1 MDQSSMA
8 TFDLRTGEERFPTL
22 WAALL
27 QEHGED
33 GKKTPE
39 SVLGIAFLE
48 RLDPEQGEWTWLYV
62 GKWASAGLSVVGAAL
77 TILTTIGDGN
87 PVPWLCLAVL
97 SGAAAW
103 ECDRRL
109 RKPSHRELQARLRTS
124 EQHKWFVRLETCRAK
139 FEAGKSTVMRQRG
152 DGASVIAR
160 QEFAGLNG
168 LRLIVRSG
176 AIDARAKAQEL
187 FVEVPR
193 AVLNERVGTRDS
205 VPSPKPQARGDEHD
219 LGLGI
224 VPVSPVRETDH
235 PFTGIAEVAFTD
247 ALNTYLEAAP
257 KSLSEKD
264 QFRYVNM
271 ETWKIVQRDP
281 CLQTGQIAARVR
293 EGAEEHSRHIDYTD
307 DVLGKI
313 VGRSANGT
321 YGAFK
326 AFLIKQGLGR

>member
-1 MDQSSMA
+1 MA
-8 TFDLRTGEERFPTL
+8 TFDLRTGEERFPSL
-22 WAALL
+22 WSALL
-27 QEHGED
+27 QEHGENPQ
-33 GKKTPE
+33 KTPE

-77 TILTTIGDGN
+77 TILTMIGDGN
-87 PVPWLCLAVL
+87 PLLWLSL
-97 SGAAAW
+97 SALTGAAAW

-109 RKPSHRELQARLRTS
+109 RRPSHRELQACLRTS

-176 AIDARAKAQEL
+176 AIDAHAKAQEL

-193 AVLNERVGTRDS
+193 AVLNERVGTRDTAA
-205 VPSPKPQARGDEHD
+205 SPKPQVRGDEHE

-224 VPVSPVRETDH
+224 VPVLPVRETDH
-235 PFTGIAEVAFTD
+235 PFTGIAEVAFTQ
-247 ALNTYLEAAP
+247 ALNSYLEAAP
-257 KSLSEKD
+257 KSVSEKD
-264 QFRYVNM
+264 QFRYVNL
-271 ETWKIVQRDP
+271 ETWKIVQGDP

-293 EGAEEHSRHIDYTD
+293 QNAEKHDRHIDYTD

-313 VGRSANGT
+313 VGRSASGT

-326 AFLIKQGLGR
+326 AFLTKQGLVR

>member
-1 MDQSSMA
+1 
-8 TFDLRTGEERFPTL
+8 
-22 WAALL
+22 
-27 QEHGED
+27 
-33 GKKTPE
+33 
-39 SVLGIAFLE
+39 
-48 RLDPEQGEWTWLYV
+48 
-62 GKWASAGLSVVGAAL
+62 
-77 TILTTIGDGN
+77 
-87 PVPWLCLAVL
+87 
-97 SGAAAW
+97 
-103 ECDRRL
+103 
-109 RKPSHRELQARLRTS
+109 
-124 EQHKWFVRLETCRAK
+124 
-139 FEAGKSTVMRQRG
+139 MRQRG

-193 AVLNERVGTRDS
+193 VVLDERVKSRDTA
-205 VPSPKPQARGDEHD
+205 PAPMPQHQADEHD

-224 VPVSPVRETDH
+224 VPVSPVREADH
-235 PFTGIAEVAFTD
+235 PFTGIAESAFTQ

-264 QFRYVNM
+264 QFRFVNM

-293 EGAEEHSRHIDYTD
+293 EGAEEHKRHIDYTD

-313 VGRSANGT
+313 VGRSASGT

>member
-27 QEHGED
+27 QEHGEE
-33 GKKTPE
+33 GQKTPE
-39 SVLGIAFLE
+39 SVLGIAFLD
-48 RLDPEQGEWTWLYV
+48 RLDPEKGEWTWLYM
-62 GKWASAGLSVVGAAL
+62 GKWASVGLSVVCAAL
-77 TILTTIGDGN
+77 TILTMFGDGN
-87 PVPWLCLAVL
+87 PVQWLCLAAL
-97 SGAAAW
+97 SGAAAR

-139 FEAGKSTVMRQRG
+139 FEAGKSSVMRQRG

-187 FVEVPR
+187 FVEVPK
-193 AVLNERVGTRDS
+193 AVLNERVKSRDS
-205 VPSPKPQARGDEHD
+205 APAPMPQPHADEND
-219 LGLGI
+219 LGLSI
-224 VPVSPVRETDH
+224 VPVSPVREADH
-235 PFTGIAEVAFTD
+235 PFTGIAESAFTQ

-264 QFRYVNM
+264 QFRFVNM

-293 EGAEEHSRHIDYTD
+293 EGAEEHKRHIDYTD

-313 VGRSANGT
+313 VGRSASGT

>member
-1 MDQSSMA
+1 MA

-27 QEHGED
+27 QEHGEN
-33 GKKTPE
+33 GQKTPE
-39 SVLGIAFLE
+39 AVLGIAFLE
-48 RLDPEQGEWTWLYV
+48 RLDPEQGEWTWLNV
-62 GKWASAGLSVVGAAL
+62 GKWAGIGFSVFGTAL
-77 TILTTIGDGN
+77 TILTMVGDGN
-87 PVPWLCLAVL
+87 PVLWLCLAAL
-97 SGAAAW
+97 SGAGAW

-139 FEAGKSTVMRQRG
+139 FEAGKHIAMRERG
-152 DGASVIAR
+152 NGASIIPSKA
-160 QEFAGLNG
+160 FAGLNG

-193 AVLNERVGTRDS
+193 GVLNERAKSRDT
-205 VPSPKPQARGDEHD
+205 VASPMPQAHGDEHE
-219 LGLGI
+219 LGLSI
-224 VPVSPVRETDH
+224 VPVSPVHEADH
-235 PFTGIAEVAFTD
+235 PFTGIAEDAFTA
-247 ALNTYLEAAP
+247 ALKTYIEAAP

-264 QFRYVNM
+264 QFRYVNV
-271 ETWKIVQRDP
+271 ETWKLVQRDP

-293 EGAEEHSRHIDYTD
+293 EGAEKRGRHIDYTD

-313 VGRSANGT
+313 VGRSASGT

-326 AFLIKQGLGR
+326 AFLIKQGLVR

>member
-22 WAALL
+22 WSALL

-33 GKKTPE
+33 PQKTPE
-39 SVLGIAFLE
+39 AVLGIAFLE

-62 GKWASAGLSVVGAAL
+62 GKWAIAGLSVFAAAL
-77 TILTTIGDGN
+77 SVLAMVGDGN
-87 PVPWLCLAVL
+87 PVLWLYLAAL
-97 SGAAAW
+97 TGAAAW

-124 EQHKWFVRLETCRAK
+124 EQHQWFVRLETCRAK
-139 FEAGKSTVMRQRG
+139 FEAGKGSAMRKRG
-152 DGASVIAR
+152 DGASVIAN
-160 QEFAGLNG
+160 EDFAGLNG

-193 AVLNERVGTRDS
+193 VALNERVGKRDTIA
-205 VPSPKPQARGDEHD
+205 SPMPQAHGDEHD
-219 LGLGI
+219 LGLSI
-224 VPVSPVRETDH
+224 VPVAPVRETDH
-235 PFTGIAEVAFTD
+235 PFTGIAEVAFTR

-257 KSLSEKD
+257 KSVSEKD
-264 QFRYVNM
+264 QFRYVNL
-271 ETWKIVQRDP
+271 ETWKIVQGDP
-281 CLQTGQIAARVR
+281 CLHTGQIAARVR
-293 EGAEEHSRHIDYTD
+293 EGAEKRGRHIDYTD

-313 VGRSANGT
+313 VGRSASGT

-326 AFLIKQGLGR
+326 AFLIKQGLVR

>member
-1 MDQSSMA
+1 MA
-8 TFDLRTGEERFPTL
+8 TFDLRTGEERFPSL
-22 WAALL
+22 WSALL

-33 GKKTPE
+33 PQKTPE
-39 SVLGIAFLE
+39 AVLGIAFLE
-48 RLDPEQGEWTWLYV
+48 RLDSEQGEWTWLYV

-77 TILTTIGDGN
+77 TILTMIGDGN
-87 PVPWLCLAVL
+87 PVPWLCLAAL
-97 SGAAAW
+97 TGAAAW

-152 DGASVIAR
+152 DGASVIAKE
-160 QEFAGLNG
+160 EFAGLNG

-187 FVEVPR
+187 FIEVPR
-193 AVLNERVGTRDS
+193 AVLNERVGTRDTAA
-205 VPSPKPQARGDEHD
+205 SPTPQISGHEHD
-219 LGLGI
+219 LGLSI
-224 VPVSPVRETDH
+224 VPVSPAREADH

-247 ALNTYLEAAP
+247 ALNTYLQAAP

-264 QFRYVNM
+264 QFRYVNL
-271 ETWKIVQRDP
+271 ETWKIVQGDP

-293 EGAEEHSRHIDYTD
+293 EGAEKRGRHIDYTD

-313 VGRSANGT
+313 VGRSASGT
-321 YGAFK
+321 YGTFK
-326 AFLIKQGLGR
+326 AFLIKQVLAR

>member
-1 MDQSSMA
+1 MA
-8 TFDLRTGEERFPTL
+8 MFDLRTGEERFPTL
-22 WAALL
+22 WADLL
-27 QEHGED
+27 QQHLED
-33 GKKTPE
+33 GQKTPE
-39 SVLGIAFLE
+39 ALFGIAFLE
-48 RLDPEQGEWTWLYV
+48 RLDPERAEWTWLNIA
-62 GKWASAGLSVVGAAL
+62 KWACSGFSVFGAAMTVL
-77 TILTTIGDGN
+77 TMIGDGN
-87 PVPWLCLAVL
+87 PVLWLCLAAM

-103 ECDRRL
+103 ECNRRL
-109 RKPSHRELQARLRTS
+109 RKPSHRELQSRLRTS

-139 FEAGKSTVMRQRG
+139 FEAGKQCAMRQRG

-193 AVLNERVGTRDS
+193 AVLNERAKPRDT
-205 VPSPKPQARGDEHD
+205 VASPMPQAHGDEHD

-247 ALNTYLEAAP
+247 ALNVYLEAAP

-264 QFRYVNM
+264 QFRYVNL
-271 ETWKIVQRDP
+271 EAWKIVQRDP

-293 EGAEEHSRHIDYTD
+293 ESAEEHSRHIDYTD

-313 VGRSANGT
+313 VGRSASGT

-326 AFLIKQGLGR
+326 AFLIKQRLGR